1 MRNHDFHIN
10 TCNVIEAINIL
21 LASFEISVSSD
32 ENSTSSYGDQESE
45 EEIRID
51 FEFILLLFCCSGLI
65 DNV

>member
-10 TCNVIEAINIL
+10 TCNVIEAINML
-21 LASFEISVSSD
+21 LASFEISVNSD
-32 ENSTSSYGDQESE
+32 ENFRSSYGDQEFE
-45 EEIRID
+45 EEKRID

>member
-10 TCNVIEAINIL
+10 TCNVIEAINML
-21 LASFEISVSSD
+21 LASFEISVNSD
-32 ENSTSSYGDQESE
+32 ENFRSSYGDQEFE
-45 EEIRID
+45 EEKRTD